1 MTKTPRLVSLLLS
14 ASLLSG
20 CVVGPNY
27 RQPIAPT
34 ATHFKEADGWV
45 PATPADA
52 FAKGDWWTIF
62 NDPVLDALE
71 QRVTV
76 SNQTVAQYFY
86 AYRNA
91 HQLVKE
97 ARSSYFPTLSG
108 SAGATYSKSSSSN
121 RTTTTGSGVST
132 GGTTTTGATGTTT
145 TGATGTTTSGTTGQ
159 TSTSTTGSTVI
170 SSSGTSAVADF
181 TASLD
186 ASWVPDL
193 WGSVR
198 RQVESNTASAQAS
211 AADIANERL
220 IVQSELAQ
228 DYFQMRVLDDQAT
241 LYRDTVAA
249 YNRSLQLTQN
259 QYNAGVAAKS
269 DVITAQSQVLS
280 AQAQLVDT
288 GVVRA
293 QMEHAIAML
302 VGVAPADLAIAP
314 APLSRRVPVAPSDVA
329 SSLLQRRPDIAGAE
343 RRVKAANALIGVQEA
358 AFYPTVTLSA
368 SYGYGATNLGDLF
381 NASSSLWS
389 LGSQLADTLIDAGAR
404 RAAVRAQRALA
415 DEQTAVYRQTVLG
428 AFQTVEDELVALRV
442 LEQEYEVRVQ
452 AETAAKQVQQLAL
465 NEYRAGLVN
474 YTTVVTDQALALT
487 ASQNVLTVLQQRLQ
501 ASVALVQALGGG
513 WDVKELPKN

>member
-1 MTKTPRLVSLLLS
+1 
-14 ASLLSG
+14 
-20 CVVGPNY
+20 
-27 RQPIAPT
+27 
-34 ATHFKEADGWV
+34 
-45 PATPADA
+45 
-52 FAKGDWWTIF
+52 WWTIF
-62 NDPVLDALE
+62 NDPVLDGLE
-71 QRVTV
+71 QRVAV

-108 SAGATYSKSSSSN
+108 SAGATYSKSSTSN
-121 RTTTTGSGVST
+121 KTTTAGAST
-132 GGTTTTGATGTTT
+132 STTGTTTTGATGTTT
-145 TGATGTTTSGTTGQ
+145 TSSTGTTGTTTG
-159 TSTSTTGSTVI
+159 TSTTGTSVV
-170 SSSGTSAVADF
+170 SSGTSPIADF

-198 RQVESNTASAQAS
+198 RQVESNTAAAQAS

-220 IVQSELAQ
+220 IIQSELAQ

-280 AQAQLVDT
+280 AQAELVDT

-302 VGVAPADLAIAP
+302 VGVTPADLSIAP

-329 SSLLQRRPDIAGAE
+329 STLLERRPDIAGAE
-343 RRVKAANALIGVQEA
+343 RRVKSANALIGVEEA

-389 LGSQLADTLIDAGAR
+389 LGSQLTDTLLDAGAR

-415 DEQTAVYRQTVLG
+415 DEQTAVYRQTVLA
-428 AFQTVEDELVALRV
+428 AFETVEDELVALRV
-442 LEQEYEVRVQ
+442 LEQEYEVRLQ

-465 NEYRAGLVN
+465 NEYKAGLVN

-487 ASQNVLTVLQQRLQ
+487 ASQNVLTILQERLQ

-513 WDVKELPKN
+513 WDVKELPKD